1 MKPADWRISRPP
13 DVAEMANCVAARLGV
28 LPDAVTAAACLIV
41 LARAGDA
48 PSIEGTLMS
57 STTGVSRRIAI
68 PWRAQLAAVIRRV
81 SAALADVAPD
91 PVVLT
96 AADEARI
103 EVRSHAPLVLHAGRS
118 TTPLLASRL
127 AVVLT
132 AMLDDAGQP
141 AGRPSQ
147 WSAEDERIVASAH
160 APGDP
165 NLRAVTDLIRE
176 QIGRNG
182 PDVAVEDGG
191 RLVTYAELG
200 DMADAF
206 ARCLANAGVVPGD
219 AVGVGLRR
227 GTEAV
232 AAMLALWSVGAAYLP
247 LDLDQPPQRL
257 ASVLAGADARFVVL
271 PVGRYVGEDAFAGC
285 KTLYLAA
292 ATLADSAGPVPT
304 RRPGADELAFAIA
317 TSGSTGQPKVAG
329 VPHGALSHVI
339 GAVSRLLGV
348 PAPRVAWT
356 SGMTFDASV
365 SEMVMALAGGGCLLV
380 ADENTR
386 RDPERLAR
394 WLSDNRPDIVQATPT
409 IWRMLVGCLGASRG
423 GMKAL
428 SVGEALSADLATSL
442 SATGAEVWNLY
453 GPSETAIYST
463 VMRVIPPVADPVSI
477 GRPVPGTTA
486 AVLDPNR
493 RPVPVGL
500 TGELYLGGPQL
511 GPGYLNDPQRTA
523 AAFTD
528 TSGIG
533 RSYRTGDLCA
543 WRPDGTLEFRGRADH
558 QVKLR
563 GQRIELDEIEVLAE
577 QHPSV
582 ARAVAVVVDHDRGD
596 QRLVLFYQPQP
607 GISVTAADL
616 RADLGLRLPA
626 PFMPQHLIALAQLPL
641 THSQKADRRALREMA
656 RSTVGIRASEP
667 GDAQ

>member
-1 MKPADWRISRPP
+1 MKPADWPISRPP
-13 DVAEMANCVAARLGV
+13 DVVEMTNCVAARLGV
-28 LPDAVTAAACLIV
+28 RPDAVTAAACLIV
-41 LARAGDA
+41 VARAGDA
-48 PSIEGTLMS
+48 PSIEGTLTN
-57 STTGVSRRIAI
+57 STAGVTRRMAM

-81 SAALADVAPD
+81 AAALAEIGPD
-91 PVVLT
+91 SVVLT
-96 AADEARI
+96 AVGEARI
-103 EVRSHAPLVLHAGRS
+103 EIRSHAPVIMHAGRS
-118 TTPLLASRL
+118 TTRLLASRL

-132 AMLDDAGQP
+132 AMLDDADQP
-141 AGRPSQ
+141 AGRPPQ

-165 NLRAVTDLIRE
+165 EPRAVTDLIRD
-176 QIGRNG
+176 QISRNG
-182 PDVAVEDGG
+182 PCVAVQDGA
-191 RLVTYAELG
+191 RVVTYAELG
-200 DMADAF
+200 EMADAF
-206 ARCLANAGVVPGD
+206 ARCLANAGVAVGD

-232 AAMLALWSVGAAYLP
+232 AAMLALWSVGAVYLP
-247 LDLDQPPQRL
+247 LDLDQPAQRL
-257 ASVLAGADARFVVL
+257 ASVLGGAAARFVVL
-271 PVGRYVGEDAFAGC
+271 PVGRYVAEDAFAGC
-285 KTLYLAA
+285 KTLYL
-292 ATLADSAGPVPT
+292 TADGAGPAPA

-317 TSGSTGQPKVAG
+317 TSGSTGLPKVAG

-356 SGMTFDASV
+356 SGLTFDASV
-365 SEMVMALAGGGCLLV
+365 SEIVMALAGGGCLLV

-394 WLSDNRPDIVQATPT
+394 WMSESRPDIVEATPT
-409 IWRMLVGCLGASRG
+409 IWRMLAGCLGAGHR

-428 SVGEALSADLATSL
+428 SVGEALSADLATSI

-486 AVLDPNR
+486 AVLDPNL

-523 AAFTD
+523 AAFTK
-528 TSGIG
+528 TPGIG

-616 RADLGLRLPA
+616 RADLGLRLPG

-641 THSQKADRRALREMA
+641 THSQKADRRALKEIA
-656 RSTVGIRASEP
+656 RATVGIRASEP
-667 GDAQ
+667 GDAR